1 MTGAAEFVCR
11 AAAAASG
18 SGEGHPCRE
27 GTGGPT
33 SPATGQKERRSSSAS
48 AGRGGGGGGRGWR
61 GVTCRCR
68 VCRAQLRQDKTTRN
82 KKKREKGGTPEVR
95 RLRKDRLPPPFY
107 YLLYTPFTTT
117 TRRSLLYINDW
128 HSLLLLLDSTPHYR
142 PLPMMAPYCSLH
154 HSGTSFL
161 LLEIS
166 FFPKEKG
173 NTTTTTKKA
182 EISQTA
188 NLIPSN
194 DIGCR
199 CRRDKR
205 HLGCVGSSSSSRG
218 RHCEWVSRPLPPR
231 RDLVRLVGLL
241 I

>member
-48 AGRGGGGGGRGWR
+48 AGRGGGGGRGWR
-61 GVTCRCR
+61 GVTCRCG

-82 KKKREKGGTPEVR
+82 KKKEKREGP
-95 RLRKDRLPPPFY
+95 RKCADSERIVSHH
-107 YLLYTPFTTT
+107 PFTTCYT
-117 TRRSLLYINDW
+117 PRSLLLHGRSLLYINDW

-173 NTTTTTKKA
+173 KTTTTKKA

-218 RHCEWVSRPLPPR
+218 RHCE
-231 RDLVRLVGLL
+231 
-241 I
+241 